1 MMEVEVNEMNQNLKK
16 SIERK
21 NMVKENL
28 NKFVNSL
35 AKGDNVE
42 IPKDAFNNVMADKVS
57 SALDTTKQNIITSL
71 YQQPETPNSVVGVDT
86 PDNVEVAND
95 DNAQ

>member
-1 MMEVEVNEMNQNLKK
+1 LTIKYKK
-16 SIERK
+16 S
-21 NMVKENL
+21 NL
-28 NKFVNSL
+28 INLQIIKQRYKYSFDSL

-42 IPKDAFNNVMADKVS
+42 AKDAFNNAMADKVS
-57 SALDTTKQNIITSL
+57 TALDATKQNIATSL
-71 YQQPETPNSVVGVDT
+71 YQQPDTPNTVVGVDT

>member
-1 MMEVEVNEMNQNLKK
+1 MT
-16 SIERK
+16 
-21 NMVKENL
+21 KENL
-28 NKFVNSL
+28 NKFVDSL

-42 IPKDAFNNVMADKVS
+42 AKDAFNNVMADKVS
-57 SALDTTKQNIITSL
+57 TALDATKQNIATSL
-71 YQQPETPNSVVGVDT
+71 YQQPDTPNTVVGVDT